1 MFNID
6 VEKILLYKEVKPRSI
21 YNFLE
26 QDLISQEI
34 NIFK

>member
-6 VEKILLYKEVKPRSI
+6 IKKILLYKEVKPRSI

-26 QDLISQEI
+26 QD
-34 NIFK
+34 